1 MQPAHQVMR
10 LEFSRFVERDLDEI
24 AGYIAQDN
32 PPRAVTFIRE
42 KSSTSQASSLN
53 LSLALALVIDHLTSL
68 KSLSVDTSL
77 IYDRLSITSSL
88 IRVRGK

>member
-42 KSSTSQASSLN
+42 KSSTSQAQFTESLISASPSESQFKPPTI
-53 LSLALALVIDHLTSL
+53 LSIDT
-68 KSLSVDTSL
+68 DL
-77 IYDRLSITSSL
+77 IYD
-88 IRVRGK
+88 